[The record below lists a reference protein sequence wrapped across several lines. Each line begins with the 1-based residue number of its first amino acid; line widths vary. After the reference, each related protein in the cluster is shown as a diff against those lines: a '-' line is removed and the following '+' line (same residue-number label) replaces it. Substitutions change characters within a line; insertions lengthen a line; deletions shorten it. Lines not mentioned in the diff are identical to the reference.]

1 MKRLGALDAR
11 SLAWLTFAHEIL
23 GLPRQAVRWEA
34 DVLAA
39 AALGLAACRPY
50 MVRLE
55 DVSVQVL
62 ALLFPSR
69 WWCIGKGTCVR
80 NLCSLEHLAFNRR
93 AQIWGGKAMSWHET
107 PKHLKEQ

>member
-11 SLAWLTFAHEIL
+11 SLAWLAFAHEIL

-39 AALGLAACRPY
+39 AAQGLAACRPY

-62 ALLFPSR
+62 AWSRFPGSGALGGSPVSETYALR
-69 WWCIGKGTCVR
+69 SVYASAAEPTFG
-80 NLCSLEHLAFNRR
+80 R
-93 AQIWGGKAMSWHET
+93 AQATPAMQYQT
-107 PKHLKEQ
+107 AQ